1 MTRGHKYDLPHLSLP
16 EPFMKSPKLTK
27 NFWKNT
33 IQVYYQGCVWIDTML
48 LLECV
53 NTQMRLGDCYSQ
65 IMGRNY
71 WADTRRRWVNTTAL
85 RACQMISQTVRLLAT
100 ASLKSEQNLRFLD
113 RNTKTLSNH
122 TSLNCCLVSYSVC
135 ETRAGSFATLPAS
148 LLVVL
153 LPVLLKK
160 VSSSSKRL
168 QTYGSPIFLK
178 TFLALDITLPK
189 LSQQSLKA
197 LEFSEKNLKRE

>member
-1 MTRGHKYDLPHLSLP
+1 
-16 EPFMKSPKLTK
+16 
-27 NFWKNT
+27 
-33 IQVYYQGCVWIDTML
+33 
-48 LLECV
+48 
-53 NTQMRLGDCYSQ
+53 
-65 IMGRNY
+65 
-71 WADTRRRWVNTTAL
+71 
-85 RACQMISQTVRLLAT
+85 MISQTVRLLAT
-100 ASLKSEQNLRFLD
+100 ASLKSEQNLLFLD
-113 RNTKTLSNH
+113 QNTKTLSNH

-197 LEFSEKNLKRE
+197 LEFSERNLKRE